1 MSFDP
6 FALQFYVN
14 TGWHVRPDD
23 AASVARCFQQYL
35 DRLGAVDEVL
45 SAWRIGSGY
54 IPYGAIRHAMTA
66 FVGRNVEIGEDGEP
80 DPQDGF
86 SIRAASTD
94 ERQRF
99 SVMGTAGR
107 AYRYPM
113 ANELYL
119 RTDSNHPADT
129 TVVTYPLMKGIVLAT
144 IAAWR
149 PDCCAAHSSALEP
162 EPSDGQFRKAWMT
175 YVPPAHVGGVDL
187 VGVPFAER
195 TPEGGLLLSA
205 TDRTFDAADS
215 AHLAGAQRLY
225 EATRHLNAVFP

>member
-1 MSFDP
+1 MSFNP

-23 AASVARCFQQYL
+23 AASVARCFQHYL
-35 DRLGAVDEVL
+35 DRLGTVDGVL
-45 SAWRIGSGY
+45 STWRIGSGY

-66 FVGRNVEIGEDGEP
+66 FIGRNLKIGEDGEP

-99 SVMGTAGR
+99 SVIGTAGR

-119 RTDSNHPADT
+119 RTDSNYPADT
-129 TVVTYPLMKGIVLAT
+129 TIVTYPLMKGVVLAT
-144 IAAWR
+144 VAAWR
-149 PDCCAAHSSALEP
+149 PDCCAAYSSALKP
-162 EPSDGQFRKAWMT
+162 DPVGARYRRAWMT
-175 YVPPAHVGGVDL
+175 YVSPAHVDGVNL
-187 VGVPFAER
+187 VGVPFSER

-205 TDRTFDAADS
+205 TDRTFDAADP
-215 AHLAGAQRLY
+215 AHLAGAQRLF
-225 EATRHLNAVFP
+225 EVTRHLNDVVP